1 MNPVIVRLPDVRTVP
16 CSTGRRH
23 LLGLGAASLV
33 LARSGAGL
41 AQTDWPNKPI
51 RFVVGFAPGGPTDSF
66 ARLLAKRL
74 TEQLGQPVS
83 IENRVGASALRPM
96 AARSCTT
103 ARRWRSV
110 PPCTRI

>member
-66 ARLLAKRL
+66 ARLLAL
-74 TEQLGQPVS
+74 ADTTPVTFLFYGVPTEVTDEVLAELLQCALILRRRAPV
-83 IENRVGASALRPM
+83 R
-96 AARSCTT
+96 
-103 ARRWRSV
+103 
-110 PPCTRI
+110 